1 MKKKTALE
9 VAKTIK
15 KIETEFQANLE
26 EMYISMHRQ
35 TFKQMRRFWP
45 ISKKPM
51 EWDLRKHNLTAE
63 LGKKIFVLFMY
74 IFFLINKLVQ

>member
-1 MKKKTALE
+1 LSRTKKKTALE

-63 LGKKIFVLFMY
+63 LGK
-74 IFFLINKLVQ
+74 